1 MDLILPRESI
11 DRLEQIIE
19 EELLSSGADH
29 VFMAHSSGNLIVEAG
44 RLPMEQI
51 QTLAALAAANFCATR
66 RMAQLL
72 GQAEF
77 TLLFHKGTTQN
88 IHFFRMNSDF
98 ILVTLFKNDVS
109 LGMIR
114 LGSNKATK
122 QILSILTD
130 EKEVT
135 SVFH

>member
-11 DRLEQIIE
+11 DKLEQVIE
-19 EELLSSGADH
+19 EELLSNGADH
-29 VFMAHSSGNLIVEAG
+29 VFMAHSSGNLIVEGG

-51 QTLAALAAANFCATR
+51 QALAALAAANFCATK

-72 GQAEF
+72 GQEEF
-77 TLLFHKGTTQN
+77 TLLFHKGTAQN
-88 IHFFRMNSDF
+88 VHFFRMNGDF
-98 ILVTLFKNDVS
+98 LLVTLFGNDVS

-130 EKEVT
+130 LKEET
-135 SVFH
+135 SGFH

>member
-11 DRLEQIIE
+11 DRLEEIIE

-29 VFMAHSSGNLIVEAG
+29 MFMAHSSGNLIVEGG
-44 RLPMEQI
+44 RLPIEQI
-51 QTLAALAAANFCATR
+51 EALAALAAANFSVTR

-72 GQAEF
+72 GQEEF
-77 TLLFHKGTTQN
+77 TLLFHKGSTQN

-98 ILVTLFKNDVS
+98 ILVTLFTNDIS

-114 LGSNKATK
+114 LGSTKATK
-122 QILSILTD
+122 QMLPILNG
-130 EKEVT
+130 
-135 SVFH
+135 